1 MDLSRALDGDIAM
14 AHERLIAAME
24 NRVPHLPME
33 TKERYFAVLS
43 ILVAKLEV
51 PEKNLGEVLREMMVE
66 AATHLIDEMGSSR

>member
-1 MDLSRALDGDIAM
+1 MDLNRALDGDIAM

-24 NRVPHLPME
+24 SRVPHLPME